1 MFELHVDEP
10 KVGSL
15 GGGGRYDRLIG
26 SFSGKDIPAVGF
38 SFGLERILVVME
50 ELGMIEPTNTAADI
64 LVTVF
69 SDELRAESS
78 RFANQLRAAGIPTD
92 LYLGTGKFKSQ
103 FKYANARGYPY
114 MAVIGPDEKEA
125 SKVAIKNLTTGNQEL
140 IEQKNAA
147 SVLRGYTA
155 GVSPEG

>member
-1 MFELHVDEP
+1 MNCAQNQAA
-10 KVGSL
+10 SQ
-15 GGGGRYDRLIG
+15 
-26 SFSGKDIPAVGF
+26 
-38 SFGLERILVVME
+38 
-50 ELGMIEPTNTAADI
+50 TN
-64 LVTVF
+64 
-69 SDELRAESS
+69 
-78 RFANQLRAAGIPTD
+78 RAAGIPTD

-125 SKVAIKNLTTGNQEL
+125 SKVAIKNLTTGTQEL